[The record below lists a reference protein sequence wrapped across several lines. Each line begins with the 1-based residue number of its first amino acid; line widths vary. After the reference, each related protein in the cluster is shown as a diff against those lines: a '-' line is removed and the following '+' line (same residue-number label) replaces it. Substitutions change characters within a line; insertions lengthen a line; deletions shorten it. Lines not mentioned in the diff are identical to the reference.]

1 MAPSTTR
8 PRPATET
15 LSRLRTGLLIR
26 EVRGYAGLT
35 QQELA
40 ERLGT
45 SQSAIST
52 WERGGDTPRVD
63 TLARILKAC
72 DFEADIVLRHRDDVD
87 QSQLAMHLAMTPTQ
101 RAAHHR
107 SGAHAIARA
116 RAAVRVPAHA

>member
-1 MAPSTTR
+1 MHVARQRASSNGCWDMTKR
-8 PRPATET
+8 A
-15 LSRLRTGLLIR
+15 LRKLRRT
-26 EVRGYAGLT
+26 VGLT

-40 ERLGT
+40 ARLGT
-45 SQSAIST
+45 SQSAVST
-52 WERGGDTPRVD
+52 WEREGDTPRVD

-107 SGAHAIARA
+107 SGAHAVDRA
-116 RAAVRVPAHA
+116 HAALRVPAHA